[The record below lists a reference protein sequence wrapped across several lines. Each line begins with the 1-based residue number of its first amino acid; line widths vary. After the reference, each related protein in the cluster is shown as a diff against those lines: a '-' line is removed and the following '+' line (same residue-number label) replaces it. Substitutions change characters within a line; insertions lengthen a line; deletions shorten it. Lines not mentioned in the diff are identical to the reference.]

1 MNLTDIQW
9 QRIKEFIPD
18 DPVRADRR
26 GRPWKEQRTALDGIL
41 WILRT
46 GAPWKDLPARYGAYQ
61 TVHRR
66 FQNWCNTG
74 VLRAVLE
81 GPARDLHARG
91 GLDLSECFIDGSF
104 TAAKKGALGLARPSG
119 ARAAKSW
126 PLETLMVFL
135 SPSTQRLL
143 RPPR

>member
-1 MNLTDIQW
+1 MDLTDIQW

-18 DPVRADRR
+18 DPVRTDRR

-46 GAPWKDLPARYGAYQ
+46 GAPWKDLPDRYGAYQ

-66 FQNWCNTG
+66 FQNWCKAG

-81 GPARDLHARG
+81 GRRGRTRPRFNDGRTLRRYRKRWKIERLFAWLHN
-91 GLDLSECFIDGSF
+91 F
-104 TAAKKGALGLARPSG
+104 THLVVRWEYHAENFLGFLHLGCALI
-119 ARAAKSW
+119 
-126 PLETLMVFL
+126 
-135 SPSTQRLL
+135 LL
-143 RPPR
+143 RHL